1 MAVAIKYF
9 QPIKGEKVGFGRA
22 PIKQAIAD
30 AILRTEHTFYG
41 PAMKRARDL
50 TDSAVEALAGT
61 EQEIVTREDVQN
73 AVKQAMWK
81 IGAYDLA
88 EEYLLYGAGVE
99 LVERGLIR
107 ADQFTPD
114 GVPREEV
121 SKIYGWNEKH
131 DCHTIKG
138 LNGWFRGEGG
148 RDVRELIR
156 AAEEQKRVEL
166 EAAAQEFL
174 GKQGMRMLIVCGPS
188 SSGKTTTAN
197 RVCGTISELTH
208 GNLTFR
214 PLEVDMFFQPKTAN
228 QKYTYTVDGKP
239 VYDWDYETPFAYD
252 LAALNEVLER
262 IMRGETVWMPKYD
275 FGTGT
280 NIPNATEFPAL
291 GPNEVLVFDCLH
303 ALYPDITAAVPNEQK
318 FKLYIEAMNT
328 IHGGDR
334 YLRWTDVRLIRRMLR
349 DVATRGHDTLLT
361 LVHWHLVRK
370 GEGAMFPLINTAD
383 VRINGGLAYELPVF
397 KAHAER
403 FFRKYL
409 EILKRNPQLGDALL
423 RAERVCELFDKLETA
438 TEEQMAHIP
447 SDSILREFIGGS
459 KFFPRFPY
467 GKLSEYGA

>member
-1 MAVAIKYF
+1 MAVALKYF
-9 QPIKGEKVGFGRA
+9 QPIKGEKVGFDRA
-22 PIKQAIAD
+22 PIRQAIAD
-30 AILRTEHTFYG
+30 AIMRTEHVPLG

-50 TDSAVEALAGT
+50 TDSAVDALVGT
-61 EQEIVTREDVQN
+61 EQETVTRESVQN

-81 IGAYDLA
+81 IGAYELA
-88 EEYLLYGAGVE
+88 EEYLLYGSGVE

-121 SKIYGWNEKH
+121 SRLYRWNEEH
-131 DCHTIKG
+131 DCHTIEL
-138 LNGWFRGEGG
+138 LNIWFRGENG
-148 RDVRELIR
+148 RDVRGLIR

-166 EAAAQEFL
+166 ENAAQEFL
-174 GKQGMRMLIVCGPS
+174 GRTGLRMLIVCGPS

-197 RVCGTISELTH
+197 RICGAIREITEGVTV
-208 GNLTFR
+208 FR

-228 QKYTYTVDGKP
+228 QKYTYTVDGNE
-239 VYDWDYETPFAYD
+239 VSDWDYETPFAYD
-252 LAALNEVLER
+252 LKALNEILER
-262 IMRGETVWMPKYD
+262 IMRGETVWIPKYD
-275 FGTGT
+275 FGTGQI
-280 NIPNATEFPAL
+280 IPNHTEFPSL
-291 GPNEVLVFDCLH
+291 WPNEVLVFDCLH
-303 ALYPDITAAVPNEQK
+303 GLYPDITAAVPNEQK

-334 YLRWTDVRLIRRMLR
+334 YLRWTDIRLIRRMLR
-349 DVATRGHDTLLT
+349 DVATRGHDTFFTLL
-361 LVHWHLVRK
+361 HWHLVRK
-370 GEGAMFPLINTAD
+370 GEGYMFPFINTAD

-397 KAHAER
+397 KAHAKR

-423 RAERVCELFDKLETA
+423 RAERVCTLFDKLETA
-438 TEEQMAHIP
+438 TEEQMTHIP

-459 KFFPRFPY
+459 VYFPNFPY